1 MAIPSADPS
10 GLQNV
15 IRGYM
20 SESFW
25 MDWSNVPEG
34 KKRVLCQKVRGSTT
48 TLSDDRF
55 KIRQVY
61 NDPRIPIIQ
70 RYENH
75 WATREAAQRTAS
87 GWRKDA
93 YSRGEAT
100 PPSKYAYNAAN
111 SAKRNPAA
119 PRGRWDSVSQS
130 VKHEGK
136 GKKARRTKKQ
146 TQAVR
151 TTSPE
156 PPGQDDLS
164 MVDVS
169 TAANTH
175 PRPHPSPG
183 PSESQNAGPSQISLH
198 ENSRWP
204 SLQPGLGH
212 AEGNLVGPSGM

>member
-1 MAIPSADPS
+1 
-10 GLQNV
+10 
-15 IRGYM
+15 M
-20 SESFW
+20 SRI
-25 MDWSNVPEG
+25 G
-34 KKRVLCQKVRGSTT
+34 
-48 TLSDDRF
+48 
-55 KIRQVY
+55 QVY
-61 NDPRIPIIQ
+61 DDARIPIIQ

-75 WATREAAQRTAS
+75 WATREAARRTAS

-136 GKKARRTKKQ
+136 GKKTRRAKKQ
-146 TQAVR
+146 AQTIR
-151 TTSPE
+151 TASPE
-156 PPGQDDLS
+156 PPGQGDLNV
-164 MVDVS
+164 VDVN

-175 PRPHPSPG
+175 PHPHPSPD
-183 PSESQNAGPSQISLH
+183 PSESHNAGPSQISPH